1 MLQFNDGEQFPVQQ
15 VYSARPS
22 HSFLKV
28 NFTKTNTSI
37 LDLLLRGGMAKPK
50 LQPCDELRIRAT
62 RPVPACATRKEWV
75 LAAAVLGSAMSY
87 IDESVVNVALP
98 RIESALDS
106 TLPAMQW
113 ILNAY
118 TLCISALLLLGGAA
132 ADRFG
137 RRRIF
142 LAGLTIFALAS
153 VGCGLAPHISVL
165 IAARAVQGL
174 GAALL
179 IPCSLALIGAAY
191 DEKERGAAIGIWSG
205 ASAVAAGGGPLLGGW
220 LVDHASWRM
229 IFLINPLIALPTIWI
244 ALRRVPESRD
254 PDASESLDWQGALL
268 AFGALGTLVYGLI
281 AASHGGW
288 AQSSVVSA
296 LAAGAL
302 LLVLFVLQERRSPAP
317 MVPLELFRS
326 RNFAG
331 INVLT
336 LLLYGALDGALFFLP
351 FLLIQAHGYSATA
364 AGAVYLPF
372 TFILALL
379 SRWSGGLADRFG
391 TRAPL
396 VVGPVIAGAGFA
408 LLGGIAGT
416 ADYWIFLIPMIVLG
430 LGFAITVAPLTTAVM
445 NGVPERQIGIASG
458 INNAVASIASLLFVA
473 VLGTIALSSFG
484 RSLDRHLTATA
495 PSSEIR
501 AALASSREA
510 LAPPKL
516 PTNMSAQDRNTTRRV
531 ATESFV
537 ETIRLVMLIA
547 AALTWCGAL
556 AAAVAV
562 GPPRMRQKLF

>member
-1 MLQFNDGEQFPVQQ
+1 MSKG
-15 VYSARPS
+15 
-22 HSFLKV
+22 
-28 NFTKTNTSI
+28 TS
-37 LDLLLRGGMAKPK
+37 R
-50 LQPCDELRIRAT
+50 PCDEVTIRAT
-62 RPVPACATRKEWV
+62 RPVPACAARKEWV
-75 LAAAVLGSAMSY
+75 LAAAVLGTAMSF

-98 RIESALDS
+98 NIESSLHT

-132 ADRFG
+132 ADQFG

-142 LAGLTIFALAS
+142 LIGITIFAVAS

-165 IAARAVQGL
+165 ILARAVQGM

-191 DEKERGAAIGIWSG
+191 NEKERGAAIGIWSG

-220 LVDHASWRM
+220 LVDHTSWRM
-229 IFLINPLIALPTIWI
+229 IFLINPLIAGPTLWI
-244 ALRRVPESRD
+244 AIRYVTESRD
-254 PDASESLDWQGALL
+254 LTTTDGLDWKGGLL
-268 AFGALGTLVYGLI
+268 AFGALGSLVYGLI

-288 AQSSVVSA
+288 AQVTV
-296 LAAGAL
+296 LATLVGGAAL
-302 LLVLFVLQERRSPAP
+302 LLLFIFTERRSPAP

-326 RNFAG
+326 RSFAG
-331 INVLT
+331 INLLT

-372 TFILALL
+372 TVVLALL

-391 TRAPL
+391 TRGPL
-396 VVGPVIAGAGFA
+396 ILGPAIAGVGFA
-408 LLGGIAGT
+408 LLGFVAG
-416 ADYWIFLIPMIVLG
+416 AVQYWIFLLPMVVLG
-430 LGFAITVAPLTTAVM
+430 LGMAITVAPLTTAVM
-445 NGVPERQIGIASG
+445 NGVAARQMGIASG

-473 VLGTIALSSFG
+473 ILGTVALNAFG
-484 RSLDRHLTATA
+484 HSLDRHLVALNAGT
-495 PSSEIR
+495 EIR
-501 AALASSREA
+501 EVVATSRDALDS
-510 LAPPKL
+510 PPL
-516 PTNMSAQDRNTTRRV
+516 PANMSTQDRDTTHEV
-531 ATESFV
+531 ILGAYV

-556 AAAVAV
+556 SAALAV
-562 GPPRMRQKLF
+562 GPPGARKTPVLAPITKPS

>member
-1 MLQFNDGEQFPVQQ
+1 MPK
-15 VYSARPS
+15 A
-22 HSFLKV
+22 
-28 NFTKTNTSI
+28 TS
-37 LDLLLRGGMAKPK
+37 R
-50 LQPCDELRIRAT
+50 PCDEVTIRAT
-62 RPVPACATRKEWV
+62 RSVPACAARKEWV
-75 LAAAVLGSAMSY
+75 LAAAVLGSSMSL

-98 RIESALDS
+98 NIESALHT

-132 ADRFG
+132 ADQLG
-137 RRRIF
+137 RRKIF
-142 LAGLTIFALAS
+142 LVGITIFAVAS

-165 IAARAVQGL
+165 ILARAVQGV

-191 DEKERGAAIGIWSG
+191 SEKERGAAIGIWSG

-229 IFLINPLIALPTIWI
+229 IFLINPLIAAPTIWI
-244 ALRRVPESRD
+244 AIRHVPESRD
-254 PDASESLDWQGALL
+254 VNGPEGLDWKGALL
-268 AFGALGTLVYGLI
+268 AFGALGALVYGLI

-288 AQSSVVSA
+288 AQTTV
-296 LAAGAL
+296 LAALIGGIV
-302 LLVLFVLQERRSPAP
+302 LLVLFIRTEKRSPAP

-331 INVLT
+331 INLLT
-336 LLLYGALDGALFFLP
+336 LLLYGSLDGALFFLP

-372 TFILALL
+372 TVILALL

-396 VVGPVIAGAGFA
+396 ILGPAIAGAGFA
-408 LLGGIAGT
+408 LLGSAAGAT
-416 ADYWIFLIPMIVLG
+416 AYWMFLPPMIVLG
-430 LGFAITVAPLTTAVM
+430 LGMVITVAPLTTAVV
-445 NGVPERQIGIASG
+445 NGVAERQIGIASG

-473 VLGTIALSSFG
+473 VLGTIALSTFG
-484 RSLDRHLTATA
+484 RSLDRHLVATNA
-495 PSSEIR
+495 TPEIR
-501 AALASSREA
+501 AVVATSRDALASPSV
-510 LAPPKL
+510 
-516 PTNMSAQDRNTTRRV
+516 PTNMSTQDQDTTHRV
-531 ATESFV
+531 IMGAYV
-537 ETIRLVMLIA
+537 ETIRLVMLLA

-556 AAAVAV
+556 AAALAVGPPKAV
-562 GPPRMRQKLF
+562 GPPRPRESPVLAAITKPS

>member
-1 MLQFNDGEQFPVQQ
+1 M
-15 VYSARPS
+15 SKA
-22 HSFLKV
+22 
-28 NFTKTNTSI
+28 TS
-37 LDLLLRGGMAKPK
+37 R
-50 LQPCDELRIRAT
+50 PCDEVTIRAT
-62 RPVPACATRKEWV
+62 RSVPACAARKEWV
-75 LAAAVLGSAMSY
+75 LAAAVLGSSMSL

-98 RIESALDS
+98 DIESALHT

-132 ADRFG
+132 ADQLG
-137 RRRIF
+137 RRKIF
-142 LAGLTIFALAS
+142 LVGITIFAVAS

-165 IAARAVQGL
+165 ILARAVQGV

-191 DEKERGAAIGIWSG
+191 NEKERGAAIGIWSG

-229 IFLINPLIALPTIWI
+229 IFLINPLLAAPTIWI
-244 ALRRVPESRD
+244 AIRHVPESRD
-254 PDASESLDWQGALL
+254 VNGPEGLDWKGALL
-268 AFGALGTLVYGLI
+268 AFGALGALVYGLI

-288 AQSSVVSA
+288 AQTTV
-296 LAAGAL
+296 LAALIGGTVL
-302 LLVLFVLQERRSPAP
+302 LILFIRTEKRSPAP

-331 INVLT
+331 INLLT
-336 LLLYGALDGALFFLP
+336 LLLYGSLDGALFFLP

-372 TFILALL
+372 TVILALL

-396 VVGPVIAGAGFA
+396 ILGPAIAGAGFA
-408 LLGGIAGT
+408 LLGSAAGAT
-416 ADYWIFLIPMIVLG
+416 AYWMFLPPMIVLG
-430 LGFAITVAPLTTAVM
+430 LGMAITVAPLTTAVI
-445 NGVPERQIGIASG
+445 NGVDARQIGIASG

-473 VLGTIALSSFG
+473 VLGTIALGTFG
-484 RSLDRHLTATA
+484 RSLDRHLAATNA
-495 PSSEIR
+495 TPEIR
-501 AALASSREA
+501 AVVATSRDALASPSV
-510 LAPPKL
+510 
-516 PTNMSAQDRNTTRRV
+516 PTNMSTQDQDTTHRV
-531 ATESFV
+531 IMGAYV
-537 ETIRLVMLIA
+537 ETIRLVMLLA

-556 AAAVAV
+556 AAALAV
-562 GPPRMRQKLF
+562 GPPRAIGPPRPRERPVLAAITKPS

>member
-1 MLQFNDGEQFPVQQ
+1 
-15 VYSARPS
+15 
-22 HSFLKV
+22 
-28 NFTKTNTSI
+28 
-37 LDLLLRGGMAKPK
+37 MAKPK
-50 LQPCDELRIRAT
+50 LQPCAELKIRAT
-62 RPVPACATRKEWV
+62 QPVPACAARKEWV
-75 LAAAVLGSAMSY
+75 LAVAVLGSAMSY

-132 ADRFG
+132 ADQFG

-142 LAGLTIFALAS
+142 LVGLTIFAVAS

-165 IAARAVQGL
+165 IVARAVQGL

-254 PDASESLDWQGALL
+254 LDSAEGLDWLGGLL

-288 AQSSVVSA
+288 AQFSVVSA
-296 LAAGAL
+296 LATGAL
-302 LLVLFVLQERRSPAP
+302 LLILFALQERRSPAP

-372 TFILALL
+372 TLILALL

-473 VLGTIALSSFG
+473 VLGTIALGSFG

-501 AALASSREA
+501 VAVASSREA
-510 LAPPKL
+510 LAPPTL
-516 PTNMSAQDRNTTRRV
+516 PTNMSTQDRNTTRLLV
-531 ATESFV
+531 TESYV
-537 ETIRLVMLIA
+537 ETIRLIMLIA

-556 AAAVAV
+556 AAAIAV
-562 GPPRMRQKLF
+562 GPPRTRQKPILTVITKPS

>member
-1 MLQFNDGEQFPVQQ
+1 
-15 VYSARPS
+15 
-22 HSFLKV
+22 
-28 NFTKTNTSI
+28 
-37 LDLLLRGGMAKPK
+37 MAKAK
-50 LQPCDELRIRAT
+50 SRPCDEIRIRAT
-62 RPVPACATRKEWV
+62 RVVPACAVRKEWV

-98 RIESALDS
+98 RIESALHT

-142 LAGLTIFALAS
+142 LVGITIFAVAS
-153 VGCGLAPHISVL
+153 VGCGLAPHVSIL
-165 IAARAVQGL
+165 ILARAVQGL

-191 DEKERGAAIGIWSG
+191 DEKERGAAIGIWSA
-205 ASAVAAGGGPLLGGW
+205 ASAIAAGGGPLLGGW

-229 IFLINPLIALPTIWI
+229 IFLINPILAVPTIWI
-244 ALRRVPESRD
+244 ALRRVPESRNLD
-254 PDASESLDWQGALL
+254 TQEGLHPARGLDWRGALL
-268 AFGALGTLVYGLI
+268 AFGALGALVYGLI

-288 AQSSVVSA
+288 AQTSVVA
-296 LAAGAL
+296 TLAAGTVL
-302 LLVLFVLQERRSPAP
+302 LIFFIVTERRSGAP

-326 RNFAG
+326 SSFAG

-336 LLLYGALDGALFFLP
+336 LLLYGALGGALFFLP

-372 TFILALL
+372 TVILALL

-396 VVGPVIAGAGFA
+396 IVGPVIAGAGFG
-408 LLGGIAGT
+408 LLGVVAGA
-416 ADYWIFLIPMIVLG
+416 ADYWIFLLPMIVLG
-430 LGFAITVAPLTTAVM
+430 LGMAITVAPLTTAVV
-445 NGVPERQIGIASG
+445 NGVPERQIGVASG

-473 VLGTIALSSFG
+473 VLGTVALNSFG
-484 RSLDRHLTATA
+484 RALDRHLLATEA
-495 PSSEIR
+495 SSEIR
-501 AALASSREA
+501 VALESSRDA
-510 LAPPKL
+510 MVSPTL
-516 PTNMSAQDRNTTRRV
+516 PTNMSTRDRNLTQRV
-531 ATESFV
+531 VTESYF
-537 ETIRLVMLIA
+537 ETMRLIMLIA

-556 AAAVAV
+556 AAAIAV
-562 GPPRMRQKLF
+562 GPPPARDKPILAPITKPS

>member
-1 MLQFNDGEQFPVQQ
+1 M
-15 VYSARPS
+15 SKA
-22 HSFLKV
+22 
-28 NFTKTNTSI
+28 TS
-37 LDLLLRGGMAKPK
+37 R
-50 LQPCDELRIRAT
+50 PCDEVTIRAT
-62 RPVPACATRKEWV
+62 RSVPACAARKEWV
-75 LAAAVLGSAMSY
+75 LAAAVLGSSMSL

-98 RIESALDS
+98 DIESALHT

-132 ADRFG
+132 ADQLG
-137 RRRIF
+137 RRKIF
-142 LAGLTIFALAS
+142 LVGITIFAVAS

-165 IAARAVQGL
+165 ILARAVQGV

-191 DEKERGAAIGIWSG
+191 NEKERGAAIGIWSG

-229 IFLINPLIALPTIWI
+229 IFLINPLLAAPTIWI
-244 ALRRVPESRD
+244 AIRHVPESRD
-254 PDASESLDWQGALL
+254 VNGPEGLDWKGALL
-268 AFGALGTLVYGLI
+268 AFGALGALVYGLI

-288 AQSSVVSA
+288 AQTTV
-296 LAAGAL
+296 LAALIGGTVL
-302 LLVLFVLQERRSPAP
+302 LILFIRTEKRSPAP

-331 INVLT
+331 INLLT
-336 LLLYGALDGALFFLP
+336 LLLYGSLDGALFFLP

-372 TFILALL
+372 TVILALL

-396 VVGPVIAGAGFA
+396 ILGPAIAGAGFA
-408 LLGGIAGT
+408 LLGSAAGAT
-416 ADYWIFLIPMIVLG
+416 AYWMFLPPMIVLG
-430 LGFAITVAPLTTAVM
+430 LGMAITVAPLTTAVI
-445 NGVPERQIGIASG
+445 NGVDARQIGIASG

-473 VLGTIALSSFG
+473 VLGTIALGTFG
-484 RSLDRHLTATA
+484 RSLDRHLIATNA
-495 PSSEIR
+495 TPEIR
-501 AALASSREA
+501 AVVATSRDALASPSV
-510 LAPPKL
+510 
-516 PTNMSAQDRNTTRRV
+516 PTNMSTQDQDTTHRV
-531 ATESFV
+531 IMGAYV
-537 ETIRLVMLIA
+537 ETIRLVMLLA

-556 AAAVAV
+556 AAALAV
-562 GPPRMRQKLF
+562 GPPRAIGPPRPRERPVLAAITKPS

>member
-1 MLQFNDGEQFPVQQ
+1 M
-15 VYSARPS
+15 SKA
-22 HSFLKV
+22 
-28 NFTKTNTSI
+28 TS
-37 LDLLLRGGMAKPK
+37 R
-50 LQPCDELRIRAT
+50 PCDEVTIRAT
-62 RPVPACATRKEWV
+62 RSVPACAARKEWV
-75 LAAAVLGSAMSY
+75 LAAAVLGSSMSL

-98 RIESALDS
+98 DIESALHT

-132 ADRFG
+132 ADQLG
-137 RRRIF
+137 RRKIF
-142 LAGLTIFALAS
+142 LVGITIFAIAS

-165 IAARAVQGL
+165 ILSRAVQGV

-191 DEKERGAAIGIWSG
+191 NEKERGAAIGIWSG

-229 IFLINPLIALPTIWI
+229 IFLINPLLAAPTIWI
-244 ALRRVPESRD
+244 AIRHVPESRD
-254 PDASESLDWQGALL
+254 VNGPEGLDWKGALL
-268 AFGALGTLVYGLI
+268 AFGALGALVYGLI

-288 AQSSVVSA
+288 AQTTV
-296 LAAGAL
+296 LAALIGGTVL
-302 LLVLFVLQERRSPAP
+302 LILFIRTEKRSPAP

-331 INVLT
+331 INLLT
-336 LLLYGALDGALFFLP
+336 LLLYGSLDGALFFLP

-372 TFILALL
+372 TVILALL

-396 VVGPVIAGAGFA
+396 ILGPAIAGAGFA
-408 LLGGIAGT
+408 LLGSAAGAT
-416 ADYWIFLIPMIVLG
+416 AYWMFLPPMIVLG
-430 LGFAITVAPLTTAVM
+430 LGMAITVAPLTTAVI
-445 NGVPERQIGIASG
+445 NGVDARQIGIASG

-473 VLGTIALSSFG
+473 VLGTIALGTFG
-484 RSLDRHLTATA
+484 RSLDRHLIATNA
-495 PSSEIR
+495 TPEIR
-501 AALASSREA
+501 AVVATSRDALASPSV
-510 LAPPKL
+510 
-516 PTNMSAQDRNTTRRV
+516 PTNMSTQDQDTTHRV
-531 ATESFV
+531 IMGAYV
-537 ETIRLVMLIA
+537 ETIRLVMLLA

-556 AAAVAV
+556 AAALAV
-562 GPPRMRQKLF
+562 GPPRAIGPPRPRERPVLAAITKPS